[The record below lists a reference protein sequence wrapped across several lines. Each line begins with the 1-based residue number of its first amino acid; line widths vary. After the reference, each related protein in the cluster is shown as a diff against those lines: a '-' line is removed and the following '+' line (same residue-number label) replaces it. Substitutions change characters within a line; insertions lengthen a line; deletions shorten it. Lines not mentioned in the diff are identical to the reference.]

1 MLIAAPIE
9 TCDVAAQRSGASGG
23 LRRQHNWT
31 IRLKTGFGIRQSR
44 FCLDFSS
51 WIRTHSGPRSR
62 HRCEILHPRRTATKT
77 EPRRLLISSL
87 KRNSDCPSKSKP
99 RRLRSAGAEWNSANF
114 RRSDR
119 ASDTQVPLAP
129 GKEFRTPATEQCQKS
144 PRRAEW
150 LFCIRELAGTRPI
163 RPRPE
168 QPASPWPRFRPGRRR
183 AIAALSRAGLR
194 TNA

>member
-1 MLIAAPIE
+1 MLIAGPIE

-44 FCLDFSS
+44 FCLEFS
-51 WIRTHSGPRSR
+51 
-62 HRCEILHPRRTATKT
+62 TASARIAARDLATGAKCFT
-77 EPRRLLISSL
+77 RAGQRQKAGPRRLLISSL
-87 KRNSDCPSKSKP
+87 RRNSDCPSKSKP
-99 RRLRSAGAEWNSANF
+99 RRLRSAAAEWNSANF

-119 ASDTQVPLAP
+119 ASDTQVPPAP